1 MRDVQIYIEGK
12 RLELF
17 NDEKIE
23 INSSVQNIQD
33 IAKVFTDFSQSFTVP
48 ASTINNQIFQ
58 HFYQS
63 DVNATIDHQIRRDA
77 KIEIDLTNFRT
88 GKIQIEKSNLKNG
101 SVESYTLTFYGDIVT
116 LFDLIGDEKMNT
128 LDLSAYSHLY
138 TGSEVQSRVTST
150 ADLDVRYPLV
160 SSLRQWQNSGGG
172 VNDITQTAHA
182 IAYTELFPAIKIS
195 RLFQAI
201 ETKYDIDFQGLFLT
215 DKRFTECFMHLKNK
229 ETFKF
234 RTAFQRVDFATTSPT
249 PNSYFDLVED
259 SLHVEYIDPTIAL
272 MDEDTEY
279 HSISVSIPYV
289 SNSAITYYIDVYEN
303 GVYQTTV
310 TKNGTGN
317 EIILDYNNEPGLDK
331 KITLNVSSDF
341 PLTIRINL
349 IYQQTY
355 YTNDSYGNPSVTQ
368 QRLFFGY
375 GINQSLIGTV
385 DLSAVM
391 PDMKIADFIT
401 GILKKFNLTCY
412 GLTPYTFQVEPLED
426 WYKKGRILN
435 ITPYT
440 DIDSVDIERIK
451 VYKEISFAH
460 EVSQSVTNVEFYD
473 TFGRQYGDLQQSYN
487 YESSEYQVKVPF
499 ENLLF
504 NKFTGTNLQVG
515 YYLDKSLVPYIPK
528 PSLMYI
534 EEAKTCSFKFDNGST
549 VPTLTSYRPF
559 GQDLTYNNFK
569 WSLNFGA
576 DISTLYNVVN
586 PNSIYSVYY
595 SGYLNNLYA
604 RKNRMY
610 TYKTKLPISI
620 LTSLKLNDRLII
632 RDKRYIINE
641 MKSELTSGDVTFVL
655 ILDFRAMNAIT
666 TSPVPKPSGT
676 ITVPI
681 LIGNQVTK
689 ITIDVGTTGVTADK
703 YIVTTDD
710 KVLFTYPENT
720 SDFFLIATE
729 DSDVITTEELIALRS
744 EQGGGKVY
752 PITLTTEYENGDLD
766 YSTLY
771 IIQE

>member
-63 DVNATIDHQIRRDA
+63 DVNATIDHQIRREA
-77 KIEIDLTNFRT
+77 KIEIDLTTFRT

-116 LFDLIGDEKMNT
+116 LSDLIGDEKMNT

-138 TGSEVQSRVTST
+138 TGSEVQSRITDNG
-150 ADLDVRYPLV
+150 DLDVRYPLV
-160 SSLRQWQNSGGG
+160 SSLRAWENSGGG

-201 ETKYDIDFQGLFLT
+201 EAKYDIDFQGLFLT
-215 DKRFTECFMHLKNK
+215 DKRFTECYMHLKNK
-229 ETFKF
+229 AEFKF
-234 RTAFQRVDFATTSPT
+234 RTAFQRVDLTSMLPVV
-249 PNSYFDLVED
+249 NDYYNLIDD
-259 SLHVEYIDPTIAL
+259 SLHIQQDDLNTFFHKVQVT
-272 MDEDTEY
+272 
-279 HSISVSIPYV
+279 VPYV
-289 SNSAITYYIDVYEN
+289 SDVTIKYYIDVYEN
-303 GVYQTTV
+303 GIYLV
-310 TKNGTGN
+310 TLENQGLNNFEVITYAN
-317 EIILDYNNEPGLDK
+317 ESGLDK
-331 KITLNVSSDF
+331 TITLNISSDF
-341 PLTIRINL
+341 PLTIRVNL
-349 IYQQTY
+349 NYTREVSVPDPAGGSVDILMPFY
-355 YTNDSYGNPSVTQ
+355 YYG
-368 QRLFFGY
+368 FGA
-375 GINQSLIGTV
+375 NQSLIGVV
-385 DLSAVM
+385 DLSATM

-412 GLTPYTFQVEPLED
+412 GLSPYVFQIEPLED

-451 VYKEISFAH
+451 IYKEISFAH
-460 EVSQSVTNVEFYD
+460 EVSQSFTNTEFYD
-473 TFGRQYGDLQQSYN
+473 TFGRYYGDLQQAYN

-504 NKFTGTNLQVG
+504 QKFTGTNLQVG
-515 YYLDKSLVPYIPK
+515 YYLDKTFVPYIPK
-528 PSLMYI
+528 PSLMYL
-534 EEAKTCSFKFDNGST
+534 EELKTCSFKFDNGST
-549 VPTLTSYRPF
+549 VPTITTYRPF

-586 PNSIYSVYY
+586 PNSLYSVYY

-620 LTSLKLNDRLII
+620 LTSLRLNDRLII

-641 MKSELTSGDVTFVL
+641 MKSELTSGEVTFVL

-666 TSPVPKPSGT
+666 TSPVPKPAGT

-681 LIGNQVTK
+681 LVGNQVTK
-689 ITIDVGTTGVTADK
+689 VTIDVGTTGVTADK

-710 KVLFTYPENT
+710 KVVFTYPTNASAFYTIGTEGGDALVT
-720 SDFFLIATE
+720 EQLIK
-729 DSDVITTEELIALRS
+729 LRS
-744 EQGGGKVY
+744 EEGGGKVY
-752 PITLTTEYENGDLD
+752 DILLTAESEDGTEEITH
-766 YSTLY
+766 LY

>member
-1 MRDVQIYIEGK
+1 
-12 RLELF
+12 LELF

-63 DVNATIDHQIRRDA
+63 DVNATIDHQIRREA

-116 LFDLIGDEKMNT
+116 LSDLIGDEKMNT

-138 TGSEVQSRVTST
+138 TGSEVQSRIT
-150 ADLDVRYPLV
+150 DNGNLDVRYPLV
-160 SSLRQWQNSGGG
+160 SSLRAWENSGGG

-182 IAYTELFPAIKIS
+182 ISYTELFPAIKIS

-201 ETKYDIDFQGLFLT
+201 ETKYGIDFQGLFLT

-229 ETFKF
+229 AEFKF
-234 RTAFQRVDFATTSPT
+234 RTAFQRVNLVSTSPV
-249 PNSYFDLVED
+249 NDYFDLTTD
-259 SLHVEYIDPTIAL
+259 SLHIQDL
-272 MDEDTEY
+272 DTQVGVATTFFHMVY
-279 HSISVSIPYV
+279 VSIPYV
-289 SNSAITYYIDVYEN
+289 STSAVTYYIDVYEN
-303 GVYQTTV
+303 GIYQTTL
-310 TKNGTGN
+310 TRNGTGN
-317 EIILDYNNEPGLDK
+317 NFILQYTNEPGLDK
-331 KITLNVSSDF
+331 TITLNISSDS
-341 PLTIRINL
+341 PMTIRADMQYERITTAGASS
-349 IYQQTY
+349 IYA
-355 YTNDSYGNPSVTQ
+355 
-368 QRLFFGY
+368 FGV
-375 GINQSLIGTV
+375 NQSLIGTV
-385 DLSAVM
+385 DLSATM

-412 GLTPYTFQVEPLED
+412 GLSPYVFQVEPLED

-451 VYKEISFAH
+451 IYKEISFAH
-460 EVSQSVTNVEFYD
+460 EVSQSFMNTEFYD
-473 TFGRQYGDLQQSYN
+473 TFGRYYGDLQQSYN
-487 YESSEYQVKVPF
+487 YEAGEYQVKVPF

-504 NKFTGTNLQVG
+504 QKFTGTNLQVG
-515 YYLDKSLVPYIPK
+515 YYLDKTLAPYIPK
-528 PSLMYI
+528 PTLMYL
-534 EEAKTCSFKFDNGST
+534 EELKTCSFKFDNGT
-549 VPTLTSYRPF
+549 TKPTITTYRPF
-559 GQDLTYNNFK
+559 GQDLTYNSFK

-586 PNSIYSVYY
+586 PNSLYSIYY

-620 LTSLKLNDRLII
+620 LTSLRLNDRLII

-641 MKSELTSGDVTFVL
+641 MKSELTSGEVTFVL
-655 ILDFRAMNAIT
+655 ILDFRPMNAII
-666 TSPVPKPSGT
+666 TSPFPKPSGT
-676 ITVPI
+676 YKIPI
-681 LIGNQVTK
+681 LPTNKSTSV
-689 ITIDVGTTGVTADK
+689 TIDVGTTGVTANK
-703 YIVTTDD
+703 YVVYTEEEIE
-710 KVLFTYPENT
+710 FTLPENREG
-720 SDFFLIATE
+720 FFLIATE
-729 DSDVITTEELIALRS
+729 ASEVITTEELISLRS

-752 PITLTTEYENGDLD
+752 DITLTTLFEDGTEEI
-766 YSTLY
+766 SHLY

>member
-23 INSSVQNIQD
+23 LNSSVQNVQD

-48 ASTINNQIFQ
+48 ASTVNNKIFQ

-229 ETFKF
+229 AEFKF
-234 RTAFQRVDFATTSPT
+234 RTAFQRVNLISEYPAPT
-249 PNSYFDLVED
+249 PTTDYFDLTAD
-259 SLHVEYIDPTIAL
+259 SLRIQQDDLGTF
-272 MDEDTEY
+272 Y
-279 HSISVSIPYV
+279 HKVQVTVPYV
-289 SNSAITYYIDVYEN
+289 SSSSIKYYIDVYEN
-303 GVYQTTV
+303 GIYLTTLENQGIATFDV
-310 TKNGTGN
+310 ITYSN
-317 EIILDYNNEPGLDK
+317 DSGLDK
-331 KITLNVSSDF
+331 TITLNISSDF
-341 PLTIRINL
+341 PLTMKVNL
-349 IYQQTY
+349 NYARQSYQADPAGGAVDILV
-355 YTNDSYGNPSVTQ
+355 TNNYSG
-368 QRLFFGY
+368 FGT
-375 GINQSLIGTV
+375 NQALIGTV

-451 VYKEISFAH
+451 VYKEIAFTH
-460 EVSQSVTNVEFYD
+460 EVSQSVTNVEFFD

-515 YYLDKSLVPYIPK
+515 YYLDKTYAPYIPK

-559 GQDLTYNNFK
+559 GQDLTYNSFK

-576 DISTLYNVVN
+576 DISSLYNVVN

-595 SGYLNNLYA
+595 SGYLNNLYS
-604 RKNRMY
+604 RKNRLF

-641 MKSELTSGDVTFVL
+641 MKSELTSGEVTFVL
-655 ILDFRAMNAIT
+655 ILDFRPMNAII
-666 TSPVPKPSGT
+666 TSPFPKPSGT
-676 ITVPI
+676 YKIPI
-681 LIGNQVTK
+681 LPSNKSTSV
-689 ITIDVGTTGVTADK
+689 TIDVGTTGVTANK
-703 YIVTTDD
+703 YIVYTEEEIE
-710 KVLFTYPENT
+710 FTLPENREG
-720 SDFFLIATE
+720 FFLIATE
-729 DSDVITTEELIALRS
+729 DLDVIATEELISLRS
-744 EQGGGKVY
+744 EQGGGRVY
-752 PITLTTEYENGDLD
+752 PITLTTEFENGDLE

>member
-23 INSSVQNIQD
+23 INSSIQNIQD
-33 IAKVFTDFSQSFTVP
+33 FARVFTDFSQSFTVP
-48 ASTINNQIFQ
+48 ASTVNNQIFQ

-160 SSLRQWQNSGGG
+160 SSLRAWENSGGG

-229 ETFKF
+229 AEFKF
-234 RTAFQRVDFATTSPT
+234 RTAFQRVDLVTTSPT
-249 PNSYFDLVED
+249 NDYFDLVED
-259 SLHVEYIDPTIAL
+259 SLHIQYIDPAIAAVDANTQSHQITIA
-272 MDEDTEY
+272 
-279 HSISVSIPYV
+279 ISYV
-289 SNSAITYYIDVYEN
+289 SNSAINYYIDIFEN
-303 GVYQTTV
+303 GIYQTTITDSGLNSYLV
-310 TKNGTGN
+310 
-317 EIILDYNNEPGLDK
+317 LDYVNEPGLDK
-331 KITLNVSSDF
+331 KITLNISSDF
-341 PLTIRINL
+341 PLTMKVNMQ
-349 IYQQTY
+349 YQQSY
-355 YTNDSYGNPSVTQ
+355 YIEDAYGNPSILQ
-368 QRLFFGY
+368 QRLFIGY

-412 GLTPYTFQVEPLED
+412 GLTPYSFQVEPLED

-451 VYKEISFAH
+451 VYKEIAFTH

-515 YYLDKSLVPYIPK
+515 YYLDKTLAPYIPK
-528 PSLMYI
+528 PCLMYI

-681 LIGNQVTK
+681 LVGNQVTK

-720 SDFFLIATE
+720 SDFFLIAAE
-729 DSDVITTEELIALRS
+729 DSATITSEELISLRS

>member
-1 MRDVQIYIEGK
+1 MRTVQIYIEGQ

-33 IAKVFTDFSQSFTVP
+33 IAKVFTDYSQSFTVP

-63 DVNATIDHQIRRDA
+63 DVNATIDHQIRREA
-77 KIEIDLTNFRT
+77 KIEIDLTTFRT

-116 LFDLIGDEKMNT
+116 LSDLIGDEKMNT

-138 TGSEVQSRVTST
+138 TGSEVQSRITST
-150 ADLDVRYPLV
+150 SDLDVRYPLV
-160 SSLRQWQNSGGG
+160 SSLREWQNSGGG

-182 IAYTELFPAIKIS
+182 IVYTELFPAIKIS

-201 ETKYDIDFQGLFLT
+201 EAKYNIDFQGLFLT

-229 ETFKF
+229 NDFNF
-234 RTAFQRVDFATTSPT
+234 RTSFQRVDLTSTSPT
-249 PNSYFDLVED
+249 NNYFDLTED
-259 SLHVEYIDPTIAL
+259 SLHIEYIDPAIATVDANTQSHQVTI
-272 MDEDTEY
+272 T
-279 HSISVSIPYV
+279 VPYV
-289 SNSAITYYIDVYEN
+289 SNSAINYYIDVFEN
-303 GVYQTTV
+303 GVYQTTITDSGLNSYLV
-310 TKNGTGN
+310 
-317 EIILDYNNEPGLDK
+317 LDYVNEAGLDK
-331 KITLNVSSDF
+331 KITLNISSDS
-341 PLTIRINL
+341 PLTMRVNIQ
-349 IYQQTY
+349 YQQSY
-355 YTNDSYGNPSVTQ
+355 YIEDAYGNPSILQ
-368 QRLFFGY
+368 QRLFIGY
-375 GINQSLIGTV
+375 GANQSLIGTV
-385 DLSAVM
+385 NLSSAM
-391 PDMKIADFIT
+391 PDMKITDFIT

-412 GLTPYTFQVEPLED
+412 GLSPYTFQIEPLDD

-435 ITPYT
+435 ITEYT

-451 VYKEISFAH
+451 LYKEIAFTH
-460 EVSQSVTNVEFYD
+460 EVSQSILNTKFYD
-473 TFGRQYGDLQQSYN
+473 TFGRQYGDLQQAYN
-487 YESSEYQVKVPF
+487 YDASEYQVKVPF

-504 NKFTGTNLQVG
+504 NKFTGTDLQVG

-528 PSLMYI
+528 PVLLYI
-534 EEAKTCSFKFDNGST
+534 EEAKTCSFKFNNGTT
-549 VPTLTSYRPF
+549 VPTLTTYRPF

-576 DISTLYNVVN
+576 DVSTLYNVVN
-586 PNSIYSVYY
+586 PNSLYSVYY

-620 LTSLKLNDRLII
+620 LTSLRLNDRLII

-641 MKSELTSGDVTFVL
+641 MKSELTSGEVTFVL

-681 LIGNQVTK
+681 LLGNQVTK
-689 ITIDVGTTGVTADK
+689 VTIDVGTTGVTADK

-710 KVLFTYPENT
+710 KVVFTYPTNT
-720 SDFFLIATE
+720 SAFYTIGTE
-729 DSDVITTEELIALRS
+729 SGAALVTEELIALRS
-744 EQGGGKVY
+744 EEGSGKVY
-752 PITLTTEYENGDLD
+752 DILLTAESENGTEDI
-766 YSTLY
+766 THLY

>member
-48 ASTINNQIFQ
+48 ASTINNKIFQ

-138 TGSEVQSRVTST
+138 TGSEIQSRVTST

-160 SSLRQWQNSGGG
+160 SSLREWQYGGGG

-229 ETFKF
+229 AEFKF
-234 RTAFQRVDFATTSPT
+234 RTAFQRVDLTSTLPVASDYY
-249 PNSYFDLVED
+249 NLVED
-259 SLHVEYIDPTIAL
+259 SLHIQ
-272 MDEDTEY
+272 EDDLNTFF
-279 HSISVSIPYV
+279 HNVQVTVPYV
-289 SNSAITYYIDVYEN
+289 SDVTIKYYIDVYEN
-303 GVYQTTV
+303 GIYLV
-310 TKNGTGN
+310 TLENQGLNNFEVITYAN
-317 EIILDYNNEPGLDK
+317 ESGLDK
-331 KITLNVSSDF
+331 KITLNISSDF
-341 PLTIRINL
+341 PMTMRVNL
-349 IYQQTY
+349 NYKREVMVPDPAGGSVDILMPFY
-355 YTNDSYGNPSVTQ
+355 YYGFGTNQ
-368 QRLFFGY
+368 A
-375 GINQSLIGTV
+375 LIGTV

-412 GLTPYTFQVEPLED
+412 GLTPYSFQVEPLED

-451 VYKEISFAH
+451 VYKEIAFTH
-460 EVSQSVTNVEFYD
+460 EVSQSVTNVEFFD

-504 NKFTGTNLQVG
+504 NKFTGTDLQVG
-515 YYLDKSLVPYIPK
+515 YYLDKTLAPYIPK
-528 PSLMYI
+528 PCLMYI
-534 EEAKTCSFKFDNGST
+534 EEAKTCSFKFNNGST
-549 VPTLTSYRPF
+549 VPTLTTYRPF

-655 ILDFRAMNAIT
+655 ILDFRAMNAII

-681 LIGNQVTK
+681 LVGNQVSK
-689 ITIDVGTTGVTADK
+689 KTIDVGTTGVTADK
-703 YIVTTDD
+703 YIITTDE

-729 DSDVITTEELIALRS
+729 SSDKIVTEELIALRS

-752 PITLTTEYENGDLD
+752 PITITTEYENGDLD
-766 YSTLY
+766 NSTLY

>member
-63 DVNATIDHQIRRDA
+63 DVNATIDHQIRREA
-77 KIEIDLTNFRT
+77 KIEIDLTTFRT

-116 LFDLIGDEKMNT
+116 LSDLIGDEKMNT

-138 TGSEVQSRVTST
+138 TGSEVQSRIT
-150 ADLDVRYPLV
+150 DNGNLDVRYPLI
-160 SSLRQWQNSGGG
+160 SSLRVWQNSGGG

-201 ETKYDIDFQGLFLT
+201 EAKYDIDFQGLFLT

-229 ETFKF
+229 AEFKF
-234 RTAFQRVDFATTSPT
+234 RTAFQKVNLTSTSPT
-249 PNSYFDLVED
+249 NDYFNLTTD
-259 SLHVEYIDPTIAL
+259 SLHIQYIDPAIATV
-272 MDEDTEY
+272 DADTSY
-279 HSISVSIPYV
+279 HKISVLIPYV
-289 SNSAITYYIDVYEN
+289 STSAITYYIDVYEN

-310 TKNGTGN
+310 VKNGTGT
-317 EIILDYNNEPGLDK
+317 EYILEYDNQAGLDK
-331 KITLNVSSDF
+331 LITLNISSDF
-341 PLTIRINL
+341 PMTLRVDMV
-349 IYQQTY
+349 YDQTY
-355 YTNDSYGNPSVTQ
+355 YINDQYGNPSVPAN
-368 QRLFFGY
+368 RLRIGY
-375 GINQSLIGTV
+375 GTNQSLIGTV
-385 DLSAVM
+385 DLSATM

-412 GLTPYTFQVEPLED
+412 GLSPYVFQIEPLED

-451 VYKEISFAH
+451 IYKEISFAH
-460 EVSQSVTNVEFYD
+460 EVSQSFTNTEFYD
-473 TFGRQYGDLQQSYN
+473 TFGRYYGDLQQAYN
-487 YESSEYQVKVPF
+487 YESNEYQVKVPF

-504 NKFTGTNLQVG
+504 QKFTGTNLQVG
-515 YYLDKSLVPYIPK
+515 YYLDKTFAPYIPK
-528 PSLMYI
+528 PSLMYL
-534 EEAKTCSFKFDNGST
+534 EELKTCSFKFDNGST
-549 VPTLTSYRPF
+549 VPTITTYRPF

-586 PNSIYSVYY
+586 PNSLYSVYY

-620 LTSLKLNDRLII
+620 LTSLRLNDRLII

-641 MKSELTSGDVTFVL
+641 MKSELTSGEVTFIL

-666 TSPVPKPSGT
+666 TSPVPKPAGT

-681 LIGNQVTK
+681 LVGNQVTK
-689 ITIDVGTTGVTADK
+689 VTINTGLTGVVASK
-703 YIVTTDD
+703 SIVYTDEE
-710 KVLFTYPENT
+710 VVFTYPENT
-720 SDFFLIATE
+720 SAFYTIGTEGGDALVTEQLIK
-729 DSDVITTEELIALRS
+729 LRS
-744 EQGGGKVY
+744 EEGGGKVY
-752 PITLTTEYENGDLD
+752 DILLTAETEDGKREV
-766 YSTLY
+766 THLY

>member
-160 SSLRQWQNSGGG
+160 SSLRAWENSGGG

-182 IAYTELFPAIKIS
+182 ITYTELFPAIKIS

-234 RTAFQRVDFATTSPT
+234 RTAFQRVNLVSVTPAPT
-249 PNSYFDLVED
+249 LEADYFNLVED
-259 SLHVEYIDPTIAL
+259 SLHIQQLDL
-272 MDEDTEY
+272 DTFY
-279 HSISVSIPYV
+279 HKVQVTVPYV
-289 SNSAITYYIDVYEN
+289 SSSVIKYYIDVYEN
-303 GVYQTTV
+303 GIYLTTLENQGIATFDV
-310 TKNGTGN
+310 ITYAN
-317 EIILDYNNEPGLDK
+317 DSGLDK
-331 KITLNVSSDF
+331 TITLNISSDF
-341 PLTIRINL
+341 PLTMSVNL
-349 IYQQTY
+349 NYARQFQNSSGALDTEN
-355 YTNDSYGNPSVTQ
+355 YTG
-368 QRLFFGY
+368 FGT
-375 GINQSLIGTV
+375 NQSLIGTV
-385 DLSAVM
+385 DLSATM

-412 GLTPYTFQVEPLED
+412 GLTPYAFQVEPLED

-451 VYKEISFAH
+451 VYKEIAFTH
-460 EVSQSVTNVEFYD
+460 EVSQSFQNVEFFD

-515 YYLDKSLVPYIPK
+515 YYLDKTYAPYIPK

-559 GQDLTYNNFK
+559 GQDLTYNSFK

-595 SGYLNNLYA
+595 SGYLNNLYS

-641 MKSELTSGDVTFVL
+641 MKSELTSGEVTFVL
-655 ILDFRAMNAIT
+655 ILDFRAMNAII
-666 TSPVPKPSGT
+666 TSPFPKPSGT
-676 ITVPI
+676 YKIPI
-681 LIGNQVTK
+681 LPSNKSTSV
-689 ITIDVGTTGVTADK
+689 TIDVGTTGVTANK
-703 YIVTTDD
+703 YVVYTDEEIE
-710 KVLFTYPENT
+710 FTLPENREG
-720 SDFFLIATE
+720 FFLIATE
-729 DSDVITTEELIALRS
+729 DLDILVTEELISLRS

-752 PITLTTEYENGDLD
+752 PITLTTEFENGDLE

>member
-48 ASTINNQIFQ
+48 ASTVNNQIFQ

-160 SSLRQWQNSGGG
+160 SSLRAWENSGGG

-234 RTAFQRVDFATTSPT
+234 RTAFQRVDLVSVTPAPT
-249 PNSYFDLVED
+249 PEADYFNLTTDA
-259 SLHVEYIDPTIAL
+259 LHIEYDETQEILWHNVTI
-272 MDEDTEY
+272 
-279 HSISVSIPYV
+279 SIPFV
-289 SNSAITYYIDVYEN
+289 STTAVTYYIDIYEN
-303 GVYQTTV
+303 GIYQTTI
-310 TKNGTGN
+310 TATGLNSYLALSYQN
-317 EIILDYNNEPGLDK
+317 EAGLDK
-331 KITLNVSSDF
+331 TITLNISSDF
-341 PLTIRINL
+341 PLTMRVNMAYEQEKMVLNL
-349 IYQQTY
+349 TTGLFESIYTTY
-355 YTNDSYGNPSVTQ
+355 
-368 QRLFFGY
+368 FGF
-375 GINQSLIGTV
+375 GTNQSLIGTV
-385 DLSAVM
+385 DLSATM

-412 GLTPYTFQVEPLED
+412 GLTPYAFQVEPLED

-451 VYKEISFAH
+451 VYKEIAFTH

-515 YYLDKSLVPYIPK
+515 YYLDKTLAPYIPK

-534 EEAKTCSFKFDNGST
+534 EEAKMCSFKFNNGST
-549 VPTLTSYRPF
+549 VDTLTSYRPF

-681 LIGNQVTK
+681 LVGNQVTK

-703 YIVTTDD
+703 YIVTMDD

-752 PITLTTEYENGDLD
+752 PITLTTEYENGDLID
-766 YSTLY
+766 NTLY

>member
-63 DVNATIDHQIRRDA
+63 DVNATIDHQIRREA
-77 KIEIDLTNFRT
+77 KIEIDLTTFRT

-116 LFDLIGDEKMNT
+116 LSDLIGDEKMNT

-138 TGSEVQSRVTST
+138 TGSEVQSRIT
-150 ADLDVRYPLV
+150 DNGNLDVRYPLV
-160 SSLRQWQNSGGG
+160 SSLRVWENSGGG

-201 ETKYDIDFQGLFLT
+201 ETKYGIDFQGLFLT

-229 ETFKF
+229 AEFKF
-234 RTAFQRVDFATTSPT
+234 RTAFQRVDLVSTYPS
-249 PNSYFDLVED
+249 NNYFDLIED
-259 SLHVEYIDPTIAL
+259 SLHIEYDQSIIHRAYASVAYVSDPTI
-272 MDEDTEY
+272 
-279 HSISVSIPYV
+279 
-289 SNSAITYYIDVYEN
+289 NYYIDVYEN
-303 GVYQTTV
+303 GIYLTTITSMGV
-310 TKNGTGN
+310 GTHLIA
-317 EIILDYNNEPGLDK
+317 EYLDSPGLDK

-341 PLTIRINL
+341 PMTIRVNMQ
-349 IYQQTY
+349 YDNVPQQQAFATG
-355 YTNDSYGNPSVTQ
+355 T
-368 QRLFFGY
+368 
-375 GINQSLIGTV
+375 NQSLIGTV
-385 DLSAVM
+385 DLSATM

-412 GLTPYTFQVEPLED
+412 GLSPYIFQIEPLED

-451 VYKEISFAH
+451 IFKEIGFAH
-460 EVSQSVTNVEFYD
+460 EVSQSFMNTEFYD
-473 TFGRQYGDLQQSYN
+473 KFGRYYGDLQQSYN
-487 YESSEYQVKVPF
+487 YEAGEYQVKVPF

-504 NKFTGTNLQVG
+504 QKFTGTNLQVG
-515 YYLDKSLVPYIPK
+515 YYLDKTYAPYIPK
-528 PSLMYI
+528 PTLMYL
-534 EEAKTCSFKFDNGST
+534 EELKTCSFKFDNGST
-549 VPTLTSYRPF
+549 VPTITTYRPF
-559 GQDLTYNNFK
+559 GQDLTYNSFK

-586 PNSIYSVYY
+586 PNSLYSIYY

-620 LTSLKLNDRLII
+620 LTSLRLNDRLII

-641 MKSELTSGDVTFVL
+641 MKSELTSGEVTFVL
-655 ILDFRAMNAIT
+655 ILDFRPMNAII
-666 TSPVPKPSGT
+666 TSPFPKPSGT
-676 ITVPI
+676 YKIPI
-681 LIGNQVTK
+681 LPTNKSTSV
-689 ITIDVGTTGVTADK
+689 TIDVGTTGVTANK
-703 YIVTTDD
+703 YVVYTEEEIE
-710 KVLFTYPENT
+710 FTLPENREG
-720 SDFFLIATE
+720 FFLIATE
-729 DSDVITTEELIALRS
+729 ASEVITTEELISLRS

-752 PITLTTEYENGDLD
+752 DITLTTLFEDGTEEI
-766 YSTLY
+766 SHLY

>member
-1 MRDVQIYIEGK
+1 MV
-12 RLELF
+12 
-17 NDEKIE
+17 
-23 INSSVQNIQD
+23 
-33 IAKVFTDFSQSFTVP
+33 
-48 ASTINNQIFQ
+48 
-58 HFYQS
+58 
-63 DVNATIDHQIRRDA
+63 
-77 KIEIDLTNFRT
+77 DLTST
-88 GKIQIEKSNLKNG
+88 YPSNN
-101 SVESYTLTFYGDIVT
+101 
-116 LFDLIGDEKMNT
+116 
-128 LDLSAYSHLY
+128 
-138 TGSEVQSRVTST
+138 
-150 ADLDVRYPLV
+150 
-160 SSLRQWQNSGGG
+160 
-172 VNDITQTAHA
+172 
-182 IAYTELFPAIKIS
+182 
-195 RLFQAI
+195 
-201 ETKYDIDFQGLFLT
+201 
-215 DKRFTECFMHLKNK
+215 
-229 ETFKF
+229 
-234 RTAFQRVDFATTSPT
+234 
-249 PNSYFDLVED
+249 YFDLVD
-259 SLHVEYIDPTIAL
+259 NSLHIEYSQSLIHRVYASVAYVSDPTI
-272 MDEDTEY
+272 
-279 HSISVSIPYV
+279 
-289 SNSAITYYIDVYEN
+289 NYYIDVFEN
-303 GVYQTTV
+303 GIYQTTV
-310 TKNGTGN
+310 TAMGLGTN
-317 EIILDYNNEPGLDK
+317 LIAEYLDTPGLDK

-341 PLTIRINL
+341 PMTIRVNMQYDNIP
-349 IYQQTY
+349 QQSFFADG
-355 YTNDSYGNPSVTQ
+355 TNQ
-368 QRLFFGY
+368 A
-375 GINQSLIGTV
+375 LIGTV
-385 DLSAVM
+385 DLSAAM

-412 GLTPYTFQVEPLED
+412 GLTPYAFQVEPLED

-451 VYKEISFAH
+451 IYKEISFAH

-528 PSLMYI
+528 PVLMYI
-534 EEAKTCSFKFDNGST
+534 EEAKTCSFKFNNGST
-549 VPTLTSYRPF
+549 VDTLTSYRPF

-689 ITIDVGTTGVTADK
+689 ITIDVGTTGVTASK
-703 YIVTTDD
+703 SIITTDEE
-710 KVLFTYPENT
+710 VVFTYPENT
-720 SDFFLIATE
+720 TSFYTIGTE
-729 DSDVITTEELIALRS
+729 DGDALVTEQLIKLRS
-744 EQGGGKVY
+744 EEGSVKVY
-752 PITLTTEYENGDLD
+752 DILLTSEFENGLREV
-766 YSTLY
+766 THLY

>member
-63 DVNATIDHQIRRDA
+63 DVNATIDHQIRREA
-77 KIEIDLTNFRT
+77 KIEIDLTTFRT

-116 LFDLIGDEKMNT
+116 LSDLIGDEKMNT

-138 TGSEVQSRVTST
+138 TGSEVQSRIT
-150 ADLDVRYPLV
+150 DNGNLDVRYPLV
-160 SSLRQWQNSGGG
+160 SSLRAWENSGGG

-182 IAYTELFPAIKIS
+182 ISYTELFPAIKIS
-195 RLFQAI
+195 RLFEAI

-229 ETFKF
+229 AEFKF
-234 RTAFQRVDFATTSPT
+234 RTAFQRVDLTSLSP
-249 PNSYFDLVED
+249 SAGDYFDLVED
-259 SLHVEYIDPTIAL
+259 SLHIQHDGFEGTHQVNVT
-272 MDEDTEY
+272 
-279 HSISVSIPYV
+279 IPYV
-289 SNSAITYYIDVYEN
+289 STTGVNYYIDVYEN
-303 GVYQTTV
+303 GIYLTTI
-310 TKNGTGN
+310 TSSGLGTHLA
-317 EIILDYNNEPGLDK
+317 ITYNDEVGLDK
-331 KITLNVSSDF
+331 TLTFNLSSDF
-341 PLTIRINL
+341 PITMSANIEYKRTIL
-349 IYQQTY
+349 GTPIYWTAFGTNQT
-355 YTNDSYGNPSVTQ
+355 
-368 QRLFFGY
+368 F
-375 GINQSLIGTV
+375 IGTV
-385 DLSAVM
+385 DLSATM

-412 GLTPYTFQVEPLED
+412 GLSPYTFQIEPLED

-451 VYKEISFAH
+451 IYKEISFAH
-460 EVSQSVTNVEFYD
+460 EVSQSFTNTKFYD
-473 TFGRQYGDLQQSYN
+473 TFGRYYGDLQQAYN

-504 NKFTGTNLQVG
+504 QKFTGTNLQVG
-515 YYLDKSLVPYIPK
+515 YYLDKTLAPYIPK
-528 PSLMYI
+528 PSLMYL
-534 EEAKTCSFKFDNGST
+534 EELKTCSFKFDNGST
-549 VPTLTSYRPF
+549 VPTITTYRPF

-586 PNSIYSVYY
+586 PNSLYSVYY

-620 LTSLKLNDRLII
+620 LTSLRLNDRLII

-641 MKSELTSGDVTFVL
+641 MKSELTSGEVTFVL

-681 LIGNQVTK
+681 LVGNQVTK
-689 ITIDVGTTGVTADK
+689 VTIDVGTTGVTASK
-703 YIVTTDD
+703 SIVYTDEE
-710 KVLFTYPENT
+710 VVFTYPENT
-720 SDFFLIATE
+720 SAFYTIGTE
-729 DSDVITTEELIALRS
+729 DGDALVTEQLIKLRS
-744 EQGGGKVY
+744 EEGGGKVY
-752 PITLTTEYENGDLD
+752 DILLTAESEDGKREVTH
-766 YSTLY
+766 LY